1 MTGMPLVSV
10 LMPAYNSELYIAQ
23 AIDSILDQT
32 HSNLELLI
40 FDDGSSDGTRKVIES
55 YSDLR
60 VIKVLSDKNYGVV
73 RARNELI
80 NRAHG
85 KYIALM
91 DADDVAEPTRLQKQ
105 LQVLES
111 GECDICGSAQWVL
124 DEATNKLKKS
134 KDRFTDPDLRA
145 LLSVYCGLCNSTI
158 TGKAEIFKRFKYD
171 TSILTS
177 EDYFLWV
184 QMAAAGY
191 RFINLKDRLLTYRR
205 YPAQTSAVHLEK
217 FKLTTA
223 EVQKKYLELLG
234 ISENF
239 LPRQQSWRERL
250 SNGLG
255 LLKALN
261 QKFSGVSFKA
271 NCEIYARFQYRRNGL
286 WTPLTRLE
294 RYAVA
299 TWVGLFSGA

>member
-60 VIKVLSDKNYGVV
+60 VIKVLSDQNYGVV

-80 NRAHG
+80 DRANG

-134 KDRFTDPDLRA
+134 KDRFIDPDLRA

-234 ISENF
+234 ISKNF

>member
-60 VIKVLSDKNYGVV
+60 VIKVLSDQNYGVV

-80 NRAHG
+80 DRAHG

-145 LLSVYCGLCNSTI
+145 LLSVYCGLCNSAI

>member
-1 MTGMPLVSV
+1 MANMPLVSV
-10 LMPAYNSELYIAQ
+10 LMPAYNSELYIAE
-23 AIDSILDQT
+23 AIDSILNQT
-32 HSNLELLI
+32 YANLELII

-55 YSDLR
+55 YGDPR
-60 VIKVLSDKNYGVV
+60 VVKVLSDQNFGVV

-80 NRAHG
+80 DRAHG

-91 DADDVAEPTRLQKQ
+91 DADDIADPTRLQKQ
-105 LQVLES
+105 IQVLES
-111 GECDICGSAQWVL
+111 GDYDICGSAQWVL
-124 DEATNKLKKS
+124 DEASARIKKS
-134 KDRFTDPDLRA
+134 KDRFTDADLRA

-171 TSILTS
+171 TTILTS

-184 QMAAAGY
+184 QMAAAGC
-191 RFINLKDRLLTYRR
+191 RFINLKDRLITYRR

-234 ISENF
+234 ISEQC
-239 LPRQQSWRERL
+239 LPKQQSWHERL
-250 SNGLG
+250 INGLG

-261 QKFSGVSFKA
+261 QKFSGISFKA
-271 NCEIYARFQYRRNGL
+271 NCEIYARFQYRRNGF

-294 RYAVA
+294 RYCIAAWA
-299 TWVGLFSGA
+299 TLFPGA

>member
-55 YSDLR
+55 YSDPR
-60 VIKVLSDKNYGVV
+60 VIKVLSDQNYGVV

-80 NRAHG
+80 DRANG

>member
-10 LMPAYNSELYIAQ
+10 LMPAFNSELYIAQ

-40 FDDGSSDGTRKVIES
+40 FDDGSSDDTRKVIES

-234 ISENF
+234 ISKNF